1 MSVLARL
8 DGKTALVT
16 GASSGLGYRFAEV
29 LARAGAKVALAARR
43 TDRLEGLAR
52 AIEGFDGRA
61 VPIRCDIA
69 DPASIREAV
78 EAAETEL
85 GPIGILVNNAG
96 ITVQRKVVDVTPE
109 DYDQVMNVNARGAFF
124 TAQEVGRRMI
134 QHGLPG
140 RIVNISSTLGL
151 KAMSQLAV
159 YCMSKAATV
168 QMTKV
173 MALEWA
179 RYGINVN
186 AICPGYI
193 ETELNA
199 DYWATDGGKKL
210 TAMLPR
216 RRGGRPSDRDAVLL
230 LLASGEES
238 RFLNGAIINVDDGLT
253 YA

>member
-1 MSVLARL
+1 MSSIDRL
-8 DGKTALVT
+8 EGRTALVT
-16 GASSGLGYRFAEV
+16 GASSGLGHRFAEV

-43 TDRLEGLAR
+43 TDRLDALAR
-52 AIEGFDGRA
+52 HIESFDGRA
-61 VPIRCDIA
+61 MPVKCDVA
-69 DPASIREAV
+69 DPASIRQAV

-85 GPIGILVNNAG
+85 GPIDILVNNAG
-96 ITVQRKVVDVTPE
+96 LNVQKKIIDVTPD
-109 DYDQVMNVNARGAFF
+109 DYDQVMNVNAKGAYFM
-124 TAQEVGRRMI
+124 AQEVGRRMI
-134 QHGLPG
+134 QHGLQG

-151 KAMSQLAV
+151 RVLSQLSV

-199 DYWATDGGKKL
+199 EYWNTEGGKRL
-210 TAMLPR
+210 AALLPR
-216 RRGGRPSDRDAVLL
+216 RRIGQPRDLDAVLML
-230 LLASGEES
+230 LVSGEES
-238 RFLNGAIINVDDGLT
+238 RLLNGAIINVDDGFA